1 MFAHGLE
8 ELKMYQPVLKAKK
21 CRNYH
26 VDGYCRFGERCNFRH
41 EKDAKPRKKKNLYK
55 FHKILNSYPDIILR
69 SMINETS
76 RAFSFAHSF
85 EHSLQW
91 MDNKLLS
98 IYVISILK
106 YISYI
111 QFVRLLINVEL
122 LKIFLLKQQLIHILF
137 ADYPI
142 IGEAA
147 IEL

>member
-1 MFAHGLE
+1 
-8 ELKMYQPVLKAKK
+8 
-21 CRNYH
+21 
-26 VDGYCRFGERCNFRH
+26 
-41 EKDAKPRKKKNLYK
+41 
-55 FHKILNSYPDIILR
+55 
-69 SMINETS
+69 
-76 RAFSFAHSF
+76 
-85 EHSLQW
+85 